1 MQGLDLL
8 LALDGR
14 LQEVGRDLVGIV
26 LVVGL
31 DDRHVQ
37 RLEGPS
43 LEDLLVLFLLL
54 LRRIVV
60 VDPDVLQL
68 LLLELLRAVEE
79 ELADHSSVEPT

>member
-60 VDPDVLQL
+60 VDPDVLQFL
-68 LLLELLRAVEE
+68 LFELLRAVEE

>member
-1 MQGLDLL
+1 M
-8 LALDGR
+8 
-14 LQEVGRDLVGIV
+14 